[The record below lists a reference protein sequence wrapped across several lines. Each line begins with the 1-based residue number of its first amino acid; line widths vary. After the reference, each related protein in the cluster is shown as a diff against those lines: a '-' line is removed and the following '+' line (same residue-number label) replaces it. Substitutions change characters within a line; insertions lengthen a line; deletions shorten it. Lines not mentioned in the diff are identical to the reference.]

1 MPEIILIIFAA
12 GLIYYVATR
21 VAPKGLLFK
30 LKKEEVSGKKGHEE
44 TNAIE
49 DLGEEQQLLGKGQE
63 LFNRGSVTEAER
75 YFLKVIK
82 LNSKEPQ
89 AYHFLGMIYLRQK
102 EYEGAVEVLKMAV
115 SLNALNDTALNNLG
129 LAYYNLKKYEEAIEY
144 FQKSIQLNDKI
155 AHRFVNLGLAHQ
167 GAKEYEKAAMDF
179 ENAVRIHE
187 NVENITML
195 AKNYLKLEDK
205 KLGRKSIERLL
216 EIDPSNTWA
225 KRTLSSFDN

>member
-1 MPEIILIIFAA
+1 MPEIVLIIFAA

-30 LKKEEVSGKKGHEE
+30 LKKEEASTKKEQDDI
-44 TNAIE
+44 NAAD
-49 DLGEEQQLLGKGQE
+49 DLDEEQALINKGQD

-75 YFLKVIK
+75 YFLKAIK
-82 LNSKEPQ
+82 INPKEPQ

-102 EYEGAVEVLKMAV
+102 EYDGAVEVLKMAV
-115 SLNALNDTALNNLG
+115 GLNALNDTALNNLG
-129 LAYYNLKKYEEAIEY
+129 LAYFNLKKYDEAIEN

-167 GAKEYEKAAMDF
+167 GAKDYEKAAMDF
-179 ENAVRIHE
+179 ENALRIHE
-187 NVENITML
+187 NVENLTLL

-205 KLGRKSIERLL
+205 KLGRKSLERLL
-216 EIDPSNTWA
+216 EIDPANTWA
-225 KRTLSSFDN
+225 KRTLSALDN

>member
-1 MPEIILIIFAA
+1 MPEIVLIIFAA

-30 LKKEEVSGKKGHEE
+30 LKKEETKSKKEQVE
-44 TNAIE
+44 VNEIE
-49 DLGEEQQLLGKGQE
+49 DLNEEQQLLAKGQE
-63 LFNRGSVTEAER
+63 LFNRGSATEAEH

-102 EYEGAVEVLKMAV
+102 EFEGAVEVLKVAV
-115 SLNALNDTALNNLG
+115 GLNPLNDTALNNLG

-167 GAKEYEKAAMDF
+167 GVKDYEKAAMDF

-225 KRTLSSFDN
+225 KRTLSGFDN

>member
-1 MPEIILIIFAA
+1 MPEIVLIIFAA

-30 LKKEEVSGKKGHEE
+30 LKKDETNTRKEQEEV
-44 TNAIE
+44 NAIE
-49 DLGEEQQLLGKGQE
+49 DLNEEQQLINKGQE

-82 LNSKEPQ
+82 LNPKEPQ

-115 SLNALNDTALNNLG
+115 GLNALNDTALNNLG
-129 LAYYNLKKYEEAIEY
+129 LAYFNLKKYEEAIEY

-167 GAKEYEKAAMDF
+167 GQKDFEKAALDF

-187 NVENITML
+187 NVENITLL

-205 KLGRKSIERLL
+205 KLGRKTLERLL

-225 KRTLSSFDN
+225 KRTLSGLDN